1 VAGPGPPDIK
11 IPSSYRCLGTAGGLD
26 IGSTIYD
33 YVEESRERRPCSRR
47 IEMTDGSR
55 SEIDRDNVLEKML
68 GGYRDTQML
77 VVAARFGIAD
87 HLAAG
92 PRSAEEL
99 ARAAGVHAGALRR
112 VLRALS
118 GRGVFRE
125 REDERF
131 ELTAIGEHLRRDVPG
146 SVQGLALSYG
156 EPWWWGAW
164 GEVAECV
171 RTGKTAFD
179 LAHGCGLFEFL
190 SRDPKASAA
199 FNGNMAAM
207 TLASAERIASTLDLT
222 GASTVADVG
231 GGRGVLLAAVLKV
244 NPTLHGLLCEQTQ
257 VLAEARDYLRS
268 AGVLHCCDVAES
280 DIFSSIPSGADV
292 YLLKEVLH
300 DWGDEL
306 AGAVLRV
313 CRASMRAGTRLMVIE
328 RLIGPINQPSEAN
341 DVDIVMLVMTGGL
354 ERTEL
359 QFRALIEANGFRLRH
374 TRRTPSGLSVL
385 EAEAT

>member
-1 VAGPGPPDIK
+1 MSWNRGN
-11 IPSSYRCLGTAGGLD
+11 
-26 IGSTIYD
+26 
-33 YVEESRERRPCSRR
+33 
-47 IEMTDGSR
+47 EMTDAAHGGTGR
-55 SEIDRDNVLEKML
+55 GNVVEEML

-77 VVAARFGIAD
+77 FVAARFGIAD

-92 PRSAEEL
+92 PQSAEDL
-99 ARAAGVHAGALRR
+99 ARIAGAHAGALRR

-125 REDERF
+125 REDGRF
-131 ELTAIGEHLRRDVPG
+131 ELTAIGERLRRDVPG
-146 SVQGLALSYG
+146 SVYGLALSYG
-156 EPWWWGAW
+156 EPWWWAAW

-190 SRDPKASAA
+190 SRDSKASAA
-199 FNGNMAAM
+199 FNGNMATM
-207 TLASAERIASTLDLT
+207 TLASAESIASTLDLT

-231 GGRGVLLAAVLKV
+231 GGRGVLLATVLKA

-268 AGVLHCCDVAES
+268 EGVLPRCDITES

-300 DWGDEL
+300 DWDDER
-306 AGAVLRV
+306 AGTILRV
-313 CRASMRAGTRLMVIE
+313 CRAPMRTGTRLMVVE

-341 DVDIVMLVMTGGL
+341 HVDIVMLVMTGGL
-354 ERTEL
+354 ERTESE
-359 QFRALIEANGFRLRH
+359 FRALIEANGFRLRH
-374 TRRTPSGLSVL
+374 IRQTPSDLSVL